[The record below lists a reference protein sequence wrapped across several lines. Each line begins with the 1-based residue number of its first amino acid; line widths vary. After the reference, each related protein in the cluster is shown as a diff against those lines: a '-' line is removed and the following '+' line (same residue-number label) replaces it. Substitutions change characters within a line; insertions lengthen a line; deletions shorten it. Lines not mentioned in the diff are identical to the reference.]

1 MNGKSHRAL
10 NSSIDEILNN
20 NLRNNLLEEKKKT
33 LDPVGKED
41 SDIDNDGDVDSN
53 DEYLQNKRK
62 KIGKAIKKVKT
73 GRPNKPRKTIN
84 ERKFEILN
92 SLLSEMGGM
101 DSHPF
106 DAESGS
112 DEFDSAM
119 VHDHI
124 EDHGGVPLTPE
135 NIKKHDIKFREN
147 RSEDRTEVA
156 VGGAGFKAPEIH
168 EFEVPSGEPMHG
180 MFPQSK
186 QMGDNPYKQ
195 HPQFPGKRV
204 YSSGIGD
211 VISHYNI
218 PEEDM
223 SEGWKKS
230 GYSKKKKSYS
240 KKELSEAAVA
250 RINSISKLNK
260 PIMENHPGIDRIR

>member
-53 DEYLQNKRK
+53 DEYLHNKRK

-73 GRPNKPRKTIN
+73 GRPKKPRKTIN

-119 VHDHI
+119 VMNSKSLPVNLCMECSHSQNRWGIIHTSNIHNFPVSVCIVAESVMLFHI
-124 EDHGGVPLTPE
+124 ITFQ
-135 NIKKHDIKFREN
+135 KK
-147 RSEDRTEVA
+147 T
-156 VGGAGFKAPEIH
+156 
-168 EFEVPSGEPMHG
+168 
-180 MFPQSK
+180 
-186 QMGDNPYKQ
+186 
-195 HPQFPGKRV
+195 
-204 YSSGIGD
+204 
-211 VISHYNI
+211 
-218 PEEDM
+218 
-223 SEGWKKS
+223 
-230 GYSKKKKSYS
+230 
-240 KKELSEAAVA
+240 
-250 RINSISKLNK
+250 
-260 PIMENHPGIDRIR
+260 